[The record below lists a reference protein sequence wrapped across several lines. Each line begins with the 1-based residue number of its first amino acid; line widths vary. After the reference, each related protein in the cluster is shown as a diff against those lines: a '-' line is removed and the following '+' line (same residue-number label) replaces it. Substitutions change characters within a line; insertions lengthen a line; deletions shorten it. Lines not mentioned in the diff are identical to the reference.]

1 MGSSA
6 MSWTRR
12 LPPPLLLLNPTQPI
26 KRERERERERERSK
40 TVGNDFVVVVVVVR
54 VLTLFLSC

>member
-12 LPPPLLLLNPTQPI
+12 LPPPLLLHPTQPI